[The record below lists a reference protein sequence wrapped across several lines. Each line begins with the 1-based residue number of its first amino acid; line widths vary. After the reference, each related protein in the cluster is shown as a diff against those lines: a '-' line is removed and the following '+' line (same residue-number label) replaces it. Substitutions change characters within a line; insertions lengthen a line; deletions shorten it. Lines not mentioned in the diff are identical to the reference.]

1 MHKNFMKSIFYY
13 GMIGILGIAFLFV
26 GIVFQSE
33 IKISNRLIWGGI
45 GLLIIGLLFM
55 VITLLVMK
63 RPIGEK
69 GFKRLSDTN
78 QDERSKFIVGKS
90 SNITL
95 DFMYVISMIACGVF
109 TFLGMNSFVFV
120 CVGYMVISSTFQFG
134 ISMYL
139 QYKF

>member
-45 GLLIIGLLFM
+45 GLLIIGLLFTI
-55 VITLLVMK
+55 ITLFVMK
-63 RPIGEK
+63 RPIEKK
-69 GFKRLSDTN
+69 GFQRLSDTN

-95 DFMYVISMIACGVF
+95 DLMFVISMIACGIF
-109 TFLGMNSFVFV
+109 SFLGMNSFVFV
-120 CVGYMVISSTFQFG
+120 CIGYIVISSTFQFG

-139 QYKF
+139 RHKF

>member
-33 IKISNRLIWGGI
+33 IKNSTRLIWGGV
-45 GLLIIGLLFM
+45 GLLIIGLLFTT
-55 VITLLVMK
+55 ITLFVRK
-63 RPIGEK
+63 RPIWEK
-69 GFKRLSDTN
+69 GFQRLSDTN

-90 SNITL
+90 SGITL
-95 DFMYVISMIACGVF
+95 DLMFVISMIACGVF
-109 TFLGMNSFVFV
+109 SFLGMYSFVFV
-120 CVGYMVISSTFQFG
+120 CVGYIVISSTLQFG

-139 QYKF
+139 RHKF